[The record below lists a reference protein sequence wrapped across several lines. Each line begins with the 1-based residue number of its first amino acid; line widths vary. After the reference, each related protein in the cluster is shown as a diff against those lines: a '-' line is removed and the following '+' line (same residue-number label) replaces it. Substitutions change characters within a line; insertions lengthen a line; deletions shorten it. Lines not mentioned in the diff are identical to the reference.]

1 MANME
6 KQSVLSTEDYNNYIG
21 AGDLTEEG
29 IVFVFDDISEY
40 TGRFEVEKE
49 NDDGSISKVKKPY
62 WVIRGFDSRGMDISI
77 STGSVKLHRMI
88 MDNYQVLKGEK
99 INLSGRGKN
108 FDREYRITI
117 LR

>member
-1 MANME
+1 MVDMDR
-6 KQSVLSTEDYNNYIG
+6 QSVLSTEDYNNYIG
-21 AGDLTEEG
+21 AGDLSEDGVVLT
-29 IVFVFDDISEY
+29 FDDIVEY

-62 WVIRGFDSRGMDISI
+62 WVIKGFDAKGMDIAI

-88 MDNYQVLKGEK
+88 MDNYQLLKGKK